1 MDKLRWMETFIAVVE
16 CGSFTGAASRLG
28 LSAVMVGKYIA
39 QLESQ
44 LATRL
49 LERNTRRQSLT
60 DAGRVY
66 FDEAKR
72 VMEQVSIAESAVE
85 RLRLA
90 PAGTLRVSA
99 PTSFGASVIAPLT
112 ATFLQAWPA
121 VRVELDLTNRMVDL
135 VDEGVDLAIRI
146 GEIHQEDLVARY
158 LAPYRM
164 VICAAPAYLARY
176 GTPGRPEDLADHLC
190 LSHTV
195 WTARNEWRLPG
206 VEGEVRW
213 KRDAVLRCN
222 DGYALRQAAIAGA
235 GLLMQPEVL
244 LADALASGSLVRVLD
259 PTAETRASA
268 LAPGSSAPAEADAV
282 YRPPSAGNGRRAD
295 NDPRVGI
302 ITPPAAPAASRQSDR
317 EDLRSPPTG
326 GSAAV

>member
-1 MDKLRWMETFIAVVE
+1 MDKLRGMETFIAVVE

-39 QLESQ
+39 QLETQ

-85 RLRLA
+85 RLRL
-90 PAGTLRVSA
+90 
-99 PTSFGASVIAPLT
+99 
-112 ATFLQAWPA
+112 
-121 VRVELDLTNRMVDL
+121 
-135 VDEGVDLAIRI
+135 
-146 GEIHQEDLVARY
+146 
-158 LAPYRM
+158 
-164 VICAAPAYLARY
+164 
-176 GTPGRPEDLADHLC
+176 PGM
-190 LSHTV
+190 
-195 WTARNEWRLPG
+195 
-206 VEGEVRW
+206 EGEVRW

-244 LADALASGSLVRVLD
+244 LADALASGSLMRVLEAWTPQPRPVHLLWRQD
-259 PTAETRASA
+259 RRPLPKLTQFIAHLQQGMADA
-268 LAPGSSAPAEADAV
+268 LATT
-282 YRPPSAGNGRRAD
+282 
-295 NDPRVGI
+295 RV
-302 ITPPAAPAASRQSDR
+302 S
-317 EDLRSPPTG
+317 E
-326 GSAAV
+326 

>member
-1 MDKLRWMETFIAVVE
+1 MDKLRGMETFIAVVE

-176 GTPGRPEDLADHLC
+176 GTPGRRRISPIISACPIRSGPLATSGGC
-190 LSHTV
+190 R
-195 WTARNEWRLPG
+195 AWRG
-206 VEGEVRW
+206 
-213 KRDAVLRCN
+213 KC
-222 DGYALRQAAIAGA
+222 
-235 GLLMQPEVL
+235 
-244 LADALASGSLVRVLD
+244 
-259 PTAETRASA
+259 
-268 LAPGSSAPAEADAV
+268 
-282 YRPPSAGNGRRAD
+282 AGNAMRFYAAMMATRCARR
-295 NDPRVGI
+295 
-302 ITPPAAPAASRQSDR
+302 
-317 EDLRSPPTG
+317 RSPGPG
-326 GSAAV
+326 C

>member
-1 MDKLRWMETFIAVVE
+1 MDKLRGMETFIAVVE

-112 ATFLQAWPA
+112 ATFLQVWPA

-135 VDEGVDLAIRI
+135 VDEGFDLAIRI

-158 LAPYRM
+158 LA
-164 VICAAPAYLARY
+164 RY
-176 GTPGRPEDLADHLC
+176 GTPGTPEDLADHLC

-244 LADALASGSLVRVLD
+244 LADALASGSLVRVLEAWTPQPRPVHLLWRQD
-259 PTAETRASA
+259 RRPLPKLTQFIAHLQQGMADALTTTRAS
-268 LAPGSSAPAEADAV
+268 E
-282 YRPPSAGNGRRAD
+282 
-295 NDPRVGI
+295 
-302 ITPPAAPAASRQSDR
+302 
-317 EDLRSPPTG
+317 
-326 GSAAV
+326 

>member
-1 MDKLRWMETFIAVVE
+1 MDKLRGMETFIAVVE

-99 PTSFGASVIAPLT
+99 PTSFGASVIAPLP
-112 ATFLQAWPA
+112 ATFLQVWPA

-135 VDEGVDLAIRI
+135 VEEGVDLAIRI
-146 GEIHQEDLVARY
+146 GDIHTEDLVAKY
-158 LAPYRM
+158 LCPYRM

-176 GTPGRPEDLADHLC
+176 GEPSSPEALRDHRC
-190 LSHTV
+190 LSNGV
-195 WTARNEWRLPG
+195 WNRRNEWKLPG
-206 VEGEVRW
+206 EAGEMSW
-213 KRDAVLRCN
+213 QRDPVLRCN
-222 DGYALRQAAIAGA
+222 DGQGLRMAAIAGA
-235 GLLMQPEVL
+235 GLLLQPEILVREELANGTLVRIMQPFTPRPRPVNL
-244 LADALASGSLVRVLD
+244 
-259 PTAETRASA
+259 
-268 LAPGSSAPAEADAV
+268 V
-282 YRPPSAGNGRRAD
+282 YRQDSRPLPKLTRY
-295 NDPRVGI
+295 I
-302 ITPPAAPAASRQSDR
+302 EHLHHEITQWVAA
-317 EDLRSPPTG
+317 
-326 GSAAV
+326 

>member
-1 MDKLRWMETFIAVVE
+1 MDKLRGMETFIAVVE

-99 PTSFGASVIAPLT
+99 PTSFGASVIAPL
-112 ATFLQAWPA
+112 
-121 VRVELDLTNRMVDL
+121 
-135 VDEGVDLAIRI
+135 
-146 GEIHQEDLVARY
+146 
-158 LAPYRM
+158 
-164 VICAAPAYLARY
+164 
-176 GTPGRPEDLADHLC
+176 
-190 LSHTV
+190 
-195 WTARNEWRLPG
+195 
-206 VEGEVRW
+206 
-213 KRDAVLRCN
+213 
-222 DGYALRQAAIAGA
+222 
-235 GLLMQPEVL
+235 
-244 LADALASGSLVRVLD
+244 
-259 PTAETRASA
+259 
-268 LAPGSSAPAEADAV
+268 
-282 YRPPSAGNGRRAD
+282 
-295 NDPRVGI
+295 
-302 ITPPAAPAASRQSDR
+302 
-317 EDLRSPPTG
+317 
-326 GSAAV
+326 